1 MSLVNPLILKYNS
14 LIFIICIFFFY
25 LSLPSY
31 INSKILKFLPL
42 VSRIMN
48 EEPVILEFLWPL
60 ITLPQQGREPLPPS
74 YTKPPISRGTLALP
88 KKHRILSFYKRKPCN
103 NINSLYFLVFFLEFY
118 SVILRSVKAKA
129 HIK

>member
-1 MSLVNPLILKYNS
+1 MPLVNPLILKYNS

-60 ITLPQQGREPLPPS
+60 ITLPPS
-74 YTKPPISRGTLALP
+74 YTKPPSAEGRW
-88 KKHRILSFYKRKPCN
+88 RY
-103 NINSLYFLVFFLEFY
+103 
-118 SVILRSVKAKA
+118 LRSIESCPSIRENPV
-129 HIK
+129 II

>member
-1 MSLVNPLILKYNS
+1 MPLVNPLILKYNS

-60 ITLPQQGREPLPPS
+60 ITLPPS